1 MARAVTMYL
10 PVVHSRQ
17 PVGVSHAS
25 GYCHTGA
32 TVSRNRSLLAGLLSD
47 LISGLCCSYSLSVG
61 IRILI
66 ARRLMGM
73 EHLNYAC
80 HP

>member
-1 MARAVTMYL
+1 MYL
-10 PVVHSRQ
+10 PVVQSTQ

-32 TVSRNRSLLAGLLSD
+32 MVSRNRSRLVGLLSD
-47 LISGLCCSYSLSVG
+47 LISGSCCSYSLSVG
-61 IRILI
+61 IQIVI
-66 ARRLMGM
+66 ARLVMKV

>member
-32 TVSRNRSLLAGLLSD
+32 TVSRNLSRLAGELSD
-47 LISGLCCSYSLSVG
+47 LISGFCCSYSLWVG
-61 IRILI
+61 I
-66 ARRLMGM
+66 
-73 EHLNYAC
+73 
-80 HP
+80 